1 MERIKK
7 PFPAKLFE
15 EFSKR
20 ELQDFL
26 EILHYSIEA
35 ETDDDISHTLHLVKK
50 LVPGQQL
57 IAGVVQIDHMKGSH
71 QFSKIVNIS
80 YHPNWIHRYLNNNYA
95 EVDPVLLTHVN
106 TVRTQVWSNAFKAAS
121 SKREKEFIEEA
132 KSYGLTN
139 GITTG
144 RFEPKRGIASFFS
157 FAGGAIDD
165 NHHYAPALRCIADY
179 LHHSLMKTTS
189 SPAFNC
195 INGLSPRELSVL
207 NWIKHGKTNWE
218 ISRILGVSERTVRF
232 HVEGIFSK
240 LDVTSRTQAV
250 AMAMENGLLTV
261 S

>member
-35 ETDDDISHTLHLVKK
+35 ETDDDVIHTLHLVKK

-57 IAGVVQIDHMKGSH
+57 IAGVVQIDHRKGSH

-144 RFEPKRGIASFFS
+144 RFEPKRSMASFFS

-207 NWIKHGKTNWE
+207 NWMKHGKTNWE